1 MKLLHPVAFIIRME
15 ARYLTRYPRLL
26 LVLAVVVLVP
36 SLYAYIYLQSLWDPE
51 GRTQALPVALV
62 NHDEGVQY
70 REYQVNMGQEIEQ
83 RLLQSQ
89 RFGFVPMAD
98 AQVARD
104 GVRSG
109 ALAFALIVP
118 AGFSANAIPGAQ
130 PGAGKL
136 VLVTSPGNSYQ
147 SAAIARQFAET
158 LGREVNQTINERR
171 WALALRDAAGSH
183 DGVERLRVAMAQLRE
198 GSTEVHKASEQA
210 AQGARE
216 LVGGARSL
224 HGGVEQLGS
233 GFKQLASGVRTLD
246 ARRPHQRDLS
256 ALRDGAQ
263 QLADGHTELDQGLQR
278 LHLGSQDLLS
288 SVADYRAQ
296 VQASLFVPSG
306 VADNVERLH
315 TGLGQLESGLGQ
327 AHQGQKQLS
336 EGAHT
341 LSQGVQT
348 LTTGV
353 RSMNQAIHGATDK
366 LPEDDQIDTV
376 VDGARSLSQGQQ
388 RLADGLLKL
397 SAGTQR
403 LQGGLDLLAQ
413 SLPHNP
419 RAPEGNASA
428 LAHSVEPVLETLAP
442 VRRSGESFAANVLPA
457 ALWLGAGVAAFLVH
471 VRVLPRQARLFRR
484 WAQLAGKVALP
495 LLLALLQALVLWAMV
510 VLVLQ
515 VEVAHPLPFAA
526 LLALTAAAFLLIVL
540 TLTLLFGDAG
550 KGLAMVLLAVQ
561 LSSSGGIVP
570 VELSGGW
577 YMELSPWLPLT
588 WVVHGLKAS
597 LFDAYGGN
605 WWGPMAW
612 VALAGAAAAVV
623 GCLLGRWRYVKQPSA
638 VRPVLDL

>member
-1 MKLLHPVAFIIRME
+1 MKLLHPVAYIIRME

-51 GRTQALPVALV
+51 SHTQALPVALV

-83 RLLQSQ
+83 RLLSSQ
-89 RFGFVPMAD
+89 RFGFVPMED
-98 AQVARD
+98 AQAARD

-109 ALAFALIVP
+109 TLAFALIVP
-118 AGFSANAIPGAQ
+118 SGFSANALPGAQ
-130 PGAGKL
+130 AGAGKL
-136 VLVTSPGNSYQ
+136 VLVISPGNSYQ

-158 LGREVNQTINERR
+158 LGREVNQTLNERR

-183 DGVERLRVAMAQLRE
+183 DGVERLRAAVTQLRE
-198 GSTEVHKASEQA
+198 GSIDAHKASEQA
-210 AQGARE
+210 AQGARD
-216 LVGGARSL
+216 LATGARGL

-233 GFKQLASGVRTLD
+233 GFKQLGAGVHALD
-246 ARRPHQRDLS
+246 ARRPHPRDLN

-263 QLADGHTELDQGLQR
+263 QLADGHAELDQGLAR
-278 LHLGSQDLLS
+278 LHLGSQELLNG
-288 SVADYRAQ
+288 VTDYRAQ
-296 VQASLFVPSG
+296 AQASLFVPSG
-306 VADNVERLH
+306 VTDNLERLH
-315 TGLGQLESGLGQ
+315 QGLGQLESGLGQ
-327 AHQGQKQLS
+327 AQQGHKQLS
-336 EGAHT
+336 EGAQS
-341 LSQGVQT
+341 LNQGVQS

-353 RSMNQAIHGATDK
+353 RAMNQAIHSATEK
-366 LPEDDQIDTV
+366 LPEDGQIDSV
-376 VDGARSLSQGQQ
+376 VDGARSLAHNQQ
-388 RLADGLLKL
+388 RLAEGLLKL

-403 LQGGLDLLAQ
+403 LHGGLDVLAQ
-413 SLPHNP
+413 SLPYNP

-471 VRVLPRQARLFRR
+471 VRVLPRPARLFRR

-495 LLLALLQALVLWAMV
+495 LLLALLQALVLWAV
-510 VLVLQ
+510 VVQVLR
-515 VEVAHPLPFAA
+515 VEVAHPLAFAS
-526 LLALTAAAFLLIVL
+526 LMALTAATFLLIVL
-540 TLTLLFGDAG
+540 TLALLFGDAG
-550 KGLAMVLLAVQ
+550 KGLAMILLAVQ

-577 YMELSPWLPLT
+577 YLELSPWLPLT
-588 WVVHGLKAS
+588 WVVHGLKAA

-605 WWGPMAW
+605 WWGPMVW
-612 VALAGAAAAVV
+612 VALAGLAAATV
-623 GCLLGRWRYVKQPSA
+623 GCVFGRWRYVKQPSA
-638 VRPVLDL
+638 VRPILDL